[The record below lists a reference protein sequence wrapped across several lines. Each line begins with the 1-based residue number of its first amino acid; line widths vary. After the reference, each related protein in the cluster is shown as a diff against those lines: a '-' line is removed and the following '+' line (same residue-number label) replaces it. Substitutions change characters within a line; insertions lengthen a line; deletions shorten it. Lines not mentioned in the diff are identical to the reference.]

1 MSSILKK
8 LLILLVIAC
17 FASKES
23 ISSESIKSFFSNST
37 LNIESS
43 SLEIIDSEK
52 KAIFKGQVK
61 ITHDNT
67 YLATDNL
74 ILLYSIDEAT
84 SDISVQKITCQ
95 GNVLIEYENQMIT
108 SLNAIYDAET
118 SQLVFRDEV
127 IIYRDEG
134 NAMQTDKASI
144 DLNTMRMKTGPVK
157 AFITPNNKREK
168 DATVKVFDELKKGTM

>member
-61 ITHDNT
+61 ISHDDT

-74 ILLYSIDEAT
+74 ILLYSIDEVT
-84 SDISVQKITCQ
+84 SDITVQKITCQ

-118 SQLVFRDEV
+118 SKLVFSDEV

-157 AFITPNNKREK
+157 AFITPNNKREE
-168 DATVKVFDELKKGTM
+168 DAMEEVFDELKKGTM

>member
-74 ILLYSIDEAT
+74 ILLYSIDEVT
-84 SDISVQKITCQ
+84 SDITVQKITCQ

-157 AFITPNNKREK
+157 AFITPNNKRER
-168 DATVKVFDELKKGTM
+168 DTTEEVFDELKKGIM

>member
-61 ITHDNT
+61 ISHDDT
-67 YLATDNL
+67 YLATDSL
-74 ILLYSIDEAT
+74 ILLYSIDGTTALFPG
-84 SDISVQKITCQ
+84 K
-95 GNVLIEYENQMIT
+95 
-108 SLNAIYDAET
+108 
-118 SQLVFRDEV
+118 V
-127 IIYRDEG
+127 IPAKG
-134 NAMQTDKASI
+134 FSFFHTAPKSI
-144 DLNTMRMKTGPVK
+144 PKTMLMVK
-157 AFITPNNKREK
+157 LLTKMS
-168 DATVKVFDELKKGTM
+168 THCLLKLRI

>member
-52 KAIFKGQVK
+52 KAADAVARDSVIRQ
-61 ITHDNT
+61 
-67 YLATDNL
+67 
-74 ILLYSIDEAT
+74 SI
-84 SDISVQKITCQ
+84 
-95 GNVLIEYENQMIT
+95 EN
-108 SLNAIYDAET
+108 S
-118 SQLVFRDEV
+118 
-127 IIYRDEG
+127 
-134 NAMQTDKASI
+134 
-144 DLNTMRMKTGPVK
+144 
-157 AFITPNNKREK
+157 
-168 DATVKVFDELKKGTM
+168 LKKLGVTALWWQPYGLSLIHI

>member
-1 MSSILKK
+1 MYKRQL
-8 LLILLVIAC
+8 
-17 FASKES
+17 
-23 ISSESIKSFFSNST
+23 FSNST

-74 ILLYSIDEAT
+74 ILLYTIDEVT
-84 SDISVQKITCQ
+84 SDITVQKITCQ

-108 SLNAIYDAET
+108 SLNAVYDAVT
-118 SQLVFRDEV
+118 SQLVFSDEV

-157 AFITPNNKREK
+157 AFITPNNKHERDTTEE
-168 DATVKVFDELKKGTM
+168 VFDELKKGIM